1 MHNPNAYYFLLDSA
15 PQRTVLLM
23 GAQLATTLF
32 VQRNILD
39 TRVLGLPL
47 VKVQGEISP
56 LMAKAGYYSLKK
68 GVVTAQETAD
78 VSDIIKQKAARARLL
93 SEGYGY
99 LLWYANMATEAYWA
113 TSSIDFNDTLLLQR
127 RRSELTALFATTKGL
142 SLAEAEKQIAFDE
155 ANLLTLAMRRKQ
167 IIWLYEETLLS
178 VTNADELAK
187 WKASVKND
195 TIDVGAV

>member
-1 MHNPNAYYFLLDSA
+1 MHNPNAYYFLVDSA

-39 TRVLGLPL
+39 TRVLGMPL
-47 VKVQGEISP
+47 VKAQEEVIPKMPRGR
-56 LMAKAGYYSLKK
+56 YYSLKK
-68 GVVTAQETAD
+68 GVVTAQETSD
-78 VSDIIKQKAARARLL
+78 VSEIIKQKAIRARLL

-99 LLWYANMATEAYWA
+99 LLWYANMATEAYWS
-113 TSSIDFNDTLLLQR
+113 TSSIDFNDTLLLQHR
-127 RRSELTALFATTKGL
+127 RTEVIALFASTKGL
-142 SLAEAEKQIAFDE
+142 SIAEAEKQITFDE
-155 ANLLTLAMRRKQ
+155 DNLLTLAMRRKQ
-167 IIWLYEETLLS
+167 ILWLYEETLLS
-178 VTNADELAK
+178 VSNVDELAT